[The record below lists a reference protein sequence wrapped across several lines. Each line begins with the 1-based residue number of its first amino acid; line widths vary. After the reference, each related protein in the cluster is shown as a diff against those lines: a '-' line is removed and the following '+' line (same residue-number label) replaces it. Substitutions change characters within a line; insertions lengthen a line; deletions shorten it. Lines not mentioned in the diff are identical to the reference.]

1 MGGTLQAPDQPRRR
15 GVGMMKAAQAVRICK
30 LCERFEWERIKGEGP
45 RIELFLCEAP
55 AEDRPQLLEDLI
67 RIEREW
73 RQIAGKPVEAR
84 DYTGRFPEEAER
96 IEQIFREPDEDRTV
110 GRRIGHYTL
119 LEEIGRGSDGV
130 VYRARSEGLVPQ
142 EVAVKLLAAGPL
154 GSSSAAQRFL
164 TEVRSLVG
172 IHHDH
177 IVPYYDSGEDC
188 GQLYYV
194 MRLMRG
200 ASLAD
205 RPGPMGPL
213 DATRLM
219 IQVTGALDY
228 LHSQPRPI
236 VHRDLKPRN
245 ILLDEAGKPYVADF
259 GLAVLLDGERLPEGA
274 CGTFPYIAPEL
285 YDRRFG
291 EVGPACD
298 VYSLGVILYELLTGQ
313 PPFPRNREAILLTL
327 EREPIPPSRLRTGIP
342 GNLERICLKCL
353 RKSTRDRYRSA
364 GELLEDLRR
373 FELHRPLVNRPE
385 GFWQRI
391 NHWARREP
399 ALAVRLAVIVVCSA
413 IMWGSRIA
421 RGSFAALLSH
431 HWALLI
437 ERSVVLPRFI
447 SIEAILVWA
456 NQAIFIAWGLAS
468 WFFQRRLNRRQD
480 QGGLQF
486 GWRLVDV
493 AVLTLLI
500 ELDDAVMSPLTVAF
514 AVLIVASA
522 FWARADQIL
531 QTTLL
536 SMAAYVL
543 LVMSFRYFHPP
554 GDDRP
559 WRHFHYLVG
568 LATIGVMLSYQANRT
583 RALARICG
591 DRD

>member
-1 MGGTLQAPDQPRRR
+1 
-15 GVGMMKAAQAVRICK
+15 MMKAEQAVRICK
-30 LCERFEWERIKGEGP
+30 TCERFEWERIKGAGP
-45 RIELFLCEAP
+45 RIEHFLGEAA

-73 RQIAGKPVEAR
+73 RQAAREPVAAG

-96 IEQIFREPDEDRTV
+96 IELIFREPDVDPQFFRRV
-110 GRRIGHYTL
+110 GRYTL
-119 LEEIGRGSDGV
+119 LEEIGRGGDGV
-130 VYRARSEGLVPQ
+130 VYRARAEGLVPQ

-154 GSSSAAQRFL
+154 GSRAAAQRFL

-177 IVPYYDSGEDC
+177 IVPYYDSGDDR

-194 MRLMRG
+194 MRLMR

-205 RPGPMGPL
+205 RPGPMDPL
-213 DATRLM
+213 DATRLL
-219 IQVTGALDY
+219 IQVTGALHY

-259 GLAVLLDGERLPEGA
+259 GLAVLLDGERPPEGA

-298 VYSLGVILYELLTGQ
+298 VYSLGVILYELLTGL
-313 PPFPRNREAILLTL
+313 PPFPRTRESILLTL
-327 EREPIPPSRLRTGIP
+327 EREPIPPSRLRPGIP

-364 GELLEDLRR
+364 GELLENLRC
-373 FELHRPLVNRPE
+373 FEQHRPLPDRPE

-391 NHWARREP
+391 DHWARREP

-437 ERSVVLPRFI
+437 ERSGFLPRFI

-456 NQAIFIAWGLAS
+456 SQAIFIVWGLAS
-468 WFFQRRLNRRQD
+468 WSFQRRLNRRQD

-500 ELDDAVMSPLTVAF
+500 ELADAVMSPLTVAF

-531 QTTLL
+531 QTMLL
-536 SMAAYVL
+536 SMAGYVL
-543 LVMSFRYFHPP
+543 LVVSFRCCHPP
-554 GDDRP
+554 GDDHP

-568 LATIGVMLSYQANRT
+568 LATIGVMLIYQANRT